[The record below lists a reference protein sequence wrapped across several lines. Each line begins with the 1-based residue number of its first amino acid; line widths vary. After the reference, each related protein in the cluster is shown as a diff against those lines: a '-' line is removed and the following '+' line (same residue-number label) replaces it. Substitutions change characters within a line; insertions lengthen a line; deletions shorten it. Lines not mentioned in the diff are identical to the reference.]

1 MASGAV
7 KTLFDSGMTAEE
19 VIDLIPV
26 KPLGEDEAAI
36 RAAYRARL
44 EPLYRRLKS

>member
-1 MASGAV
+1 MAEGAV
-7 KTLFDSGMTAEE
+7 KMLFGSGMPAEE

-36 RAAYRARL
+36 RASYRARL
-44 EPLYRRLKS
+44 EPLYRKLKG